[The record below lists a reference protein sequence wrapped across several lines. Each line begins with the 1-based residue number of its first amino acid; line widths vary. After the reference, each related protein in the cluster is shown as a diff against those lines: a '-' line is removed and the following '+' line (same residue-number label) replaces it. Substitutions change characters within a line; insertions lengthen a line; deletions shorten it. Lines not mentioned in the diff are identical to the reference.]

1 MFDYNSLPYE
11 IIDAHIHPAIMVENS
26 DISLFSFTNPP
37 EKLVATLKRAGIS
50 KAAGS
55 VVRRFPEP
63 PTWDD
68 IHQLNLAALEMRRQF
83 PDFYIPG
90 IHVHPDFPELSL
102 EELKKHKEKGGV
114 LVGELVYYMMG
125 FQYSHPNFPELLH
138 SARDLGMV
146 VNFHPSK
153 NMALNR
159 IVTESAPGLVTVIA
173 HLDGY
178 GLYEDFIEL
187 MMKNECVCAD
197 LSAYGADRPGMLR
210 DAVKRVG
217 SERILYGTDFPGT
230 TNGEMQSKYTAY
242 VLSEALSDADT
253 ENILSLN
260 AKRLLQLA

>member
-90 IHVHPDFPELSL
+90 IHVHPDFPEESL
-102 EELKKHKEKGGV
+102 AELETMNKQHQVK
-114 LVGELVYYMMG
+114 LLGELVAYIMG
-125 FQYSHPNFPELLH
+125 YPDYTVPQLDDVWAL
-138 SARDLGMV
+138 ARDLGMV
-146 VNFHPSK
+146 VNLHLHNLGEAATILQRFPDLK
-153 NMALNR
+153 L
-159 IVTESAPGLVTVIA
+159 IIA
-173 HLDGY
+173 HPTSETKEYNARLELISRYPNAALDISGS
-178 GLYEDFIEL
+178 GP
-187 MMKNECVCAD
+187 N
-197 LSAYGADRPGMLR
+197 SWNMLR
-210 DAVKRVG
+210 HAIKVAGCEK
-217 SERILYGTDFPGT
+217 IIFGTDFPLRNPG
-230 TNGEMQSKYTAY
+230 MY
-242 VLSEALSDADT
+242 VAGVLFEDLT
-253 ENILSLN
+253 ETERHAIFGGNFTRMLG
-260 AKRLLQLA
+260 